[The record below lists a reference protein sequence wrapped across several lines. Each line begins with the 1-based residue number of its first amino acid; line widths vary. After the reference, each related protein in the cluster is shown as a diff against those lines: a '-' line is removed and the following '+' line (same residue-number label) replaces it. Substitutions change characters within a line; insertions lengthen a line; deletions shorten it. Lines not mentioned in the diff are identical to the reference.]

1 MKANKT
7 YSPVWGALMM
17 VAWLVAAAYGETV
30 MTNPLL
36 SHVLL
41 TGRWEVSADCL
52 CASAPGVMVQFNAS
66 ASEISFD
73 LEGEARY
80 RLDMDGKPSSYFAAN
95 ERKAY
100 KVKAAGDGKS
110 HLFRLIKISE
120 SNPGKVCVYGIDL
133 GKGGSF
139 GPAPK
144 PSNRRIEF
152 IGDSYTVGYGNEANG
167 PEDGTPFE
175 KTDASRGYA
184 FLLADGYKAD
194 FQINAV
200 SGRGLVRNYAG
211 IVPDWTLSTLYDYT
225 VFGVMEQG
233 GKSAPWNF
241 DSFHPQVVVIFVGIN
256 DFQGDPPHAD
266 PKEFK
271 KAYAALL
278 DKLRKLHPGVKF
290 LLVSTKTWPDD
301 AMTPAVQ
308 QVYEEQKALGH
319 KDLEYKL
326 VFTENTALHGHP
338 SARSQEE
345 LASTLRFL
353 VGRLGGFLSR

>member
-1 MKANKT
+1 MI
-7 YSPVWGALMM
+7 
-17 VAWLVAAAYGETV
+17 
-30 MTNPLL
+30 NPLL

-41 TGRWEVSADCL
+41 TGRWEVSSEAL
-52 CASAPGVMVQFNAS
+52 VASAPGVMVRFAAS
-66 ASEISFD
+66 ASDISFD

-80 RLDMDGKPSSYFAAN
+80 RWDIDGKPSEYFFAG

-100 KVKAAGDGKS
+100 KVKAPGDGKV
-110 HLFRLIKISE
+110 HQFRLIKISE
-120 SNPGKVCVYGIDL
+120 SNPGKISLYGIDL
-133 GKGGSF
+133 GKGGEF
-139 GPAPK
+139 GPKPK
-144 PSNRRIEF
+144 ASSRRIEF
-152 IGDSYTVGYGNEANG
+152 IGDSYTVGYGNEASG

-200 SGRGLVRNYAG
+200 SGRGLVRNYAN
-211 IVPDWTLSTLYDYT
+211 IVPDWTLEKLYDYS

-233 GKSAPWNF
+233 EKSAPWDF
-241 DSFHPQVVVIFVGIN
+241 ESFHPQVVVIFVGIN
-256 DFQGDPPHAD
+256 DFQGDPPRAD
-266 PKEFK
+266 AEKFK
-271 KAYAALL
+271 KAYVALL
-278 DKLRKLHPGVKF
+278 DRLRKLHPGVKF

-308 QVYEEQKALGH
+308 QVFEEQKAQGH

-338 SARSQEE
+338 SAHSQEE
-345 LASTLRFL
+345 LANTLRFL

>member
-1 MKANKT
+1 MNTEKVH
-7 YSPVWGALMM
+7 SPIAGFLM
-17 VAWLVAAAYGETV
+17 VAAWLVAAAHGESV

-36 SHVLL
+36 THVLL
-41 TGRWEVSADCL
+41 TGRWEVSPDCL
-52 CASAPGVMVQFNAS
+52 CASAPGVMVQFS
-66 ASEISFD
+66 ASTSEVSFD

-80 RLDMDGKPSSYFAAN
+80 RLDMDGKPNSYFTAN
-95 ERKAY
+95 ERRPY
-100 KVKAAGDGKS
+100 KVKAPGDGKP
-110 HLFRLIKISE
+110 HQFRLIKISE
-120 SNPGKVCVYGIDL
+120 SNPGKVCVFGIDL

-152 IGDSYTVGYGNEANG
+152 IGDSFTVGYGNEANG

-266 PKEFK
+266 LAEFK

-278 DKLRKLHPGVKF
+278 DRLRKLHPGVKF

-308 QVYEEQKALGH
+308 QVYENQKAQGYT
-319 KDLEYKL
+319 DLEYKL

-338 SARSQEE
+338 SAHSQQEM
-345 LASTLRFL
+345 ASTLRFL